1 MLPSLFA
8 AAAASDSA
16 AAAGSAFLEVARHPS
31 GLITLLVFA
40 GAIVLFV
47 GGWLAPEVTG
57 LLAAA
62 LLVTFKVLKP
72 DEAVRGFGSPALITL
87 MGLFAVSAGLFR
99 SGGLDRLRALIGSEA
114 VRSPQR
120 MITLLVTVVAPISGF
135 IPNTPIVATL
145 LPVIEGW
152 CHRRGV
158 SPSKVLL
165 PLSFAT
171 VLGGTISL
179 LGTSTNLLASDVSRQ
194 LGYGSFELF
203 SFTAIGIPVWLLG
216 SLYLL
221 WASDRLLPDRG
232 LDDGDLLNSLTREG
246 YLTEVQVPEG
256 SELAGQSLHNSRLQR
271 RYDVDVLELQRGN
284 ELFSAPLADR
294 VLQVGDRLVLRCN
307 RETLLRLQQESTVL
321 LSPPAEQEEC
331 LEEMGH
337 PEITTMRTVE
347 VLLPNGSTITG
358 SSVRDLRFR
367 QRYNATLLAVRRGN
381 QVLRELLGQV
391 VLQSGDVLLLQAPLD
406 AIRGMQANNDLVL
419 LDELEKDMPT
429 TNRKWVAMLVA
440 ALVILL
446 PLFKVVNLMAAVLLG
461 VVIMVATGC
470 LRPGELQRSVRWD
483 VILLLGSLSCFSEAM
498 QKTGLAEALATDL
511 LHSLQGWPAYAVL
524 LVVFVLAQLFTEA
537 LSNGTTVV
545 LLMPIATALATG
557 LGLPPMAFIFAITF
571 AASQSFLT
579 PIGYQTNLMVFGP
592 GRYRFLDM
600 TRYGAP
606 LTLGLA
612 LVVPFLICRHFGL

>member
-1 MLPSLFA
+1 VN
-8 AAAASDSA
+8 
-16 AAAGSAFLEVARHPS
+16 AFLDVAATPG

-47 GGWLAPEVTG
+47 TGWLAPEVTG

-62 LLVTFKVLKP
+62 LLVSFRVLKP
-72 DEAVRGFGSPALITL
+72 EEAVQGFGSPALITL

-114 VRSPQR
+114 VRTPQR
-120 MITLLVTVVAPISGF
+120 MIMLLVGVVAPISGF

-152 CHRRGV
+152 CHRRGI
-158 SPSKVLL
+158 SPSKILL

-194 LGYGSFELF
+194 LGYGSLELF
-203 SFTAIGIPVWLLG
+203 SFTAIGIPIWLLG
-216 SLYLL
+216 SLYML

-232 LDDGDLLNSLTREG
+232 SGSDDLLGSLAREG
-246 YLTEVQVPEG
+246 YLTDVRVPAG
-256 SELAGQSLHNSRLQR
+256 SELIGQSLHNSRLQR
-271 RYDVDVLELQRGN
+271 RFDVDVLELHRGH
-284 ELFSAPLADR
+284 ESFSAPLADLL
-294 VLQVGDRLVLRCN
+294 LQAGDRLMLRCN
-307 RETLLRLQQESTVL
+307 RENLLRLQQEHTITLAPVG
-321 LSPPAEQEEC
+321 EQEQDLRE
-331 LEEMGH
+331 LSGGGGG
-337 PEITTMRTVE
+337 PSSQRVVE

-358 SSVRDLRFR
+358 TSVRDLRFR

-381 QVLRELLGQV
+381 QVLRELLGRV
-391 VLQSGDVLLLQAPLD
+391 VLQAGDVLLLQAPLD

-419 LDELEKDMPT
+419 LDELEKDLPT
-429 TNRKWVAMLVA
+429 TDRKAIAVVIS

-446 PLFKVVNLMAAVLLG
+446 PLFKVLPLMAAVLLA
-461 VVIMVATGC
+461 VAAMVATGC
-470 LRPGELQRSVRWD
+470 LRPGELQRSIRWD
-483 VILLLGSLSCFSEAM
+483 VILLLGSLSCFSVAM
-498 QKTGLAEALATDL
+498 QKTGLAAALATDL
-511 LHSLQGWPAYAVL
+511 LHSLRGWPAYGVL

-545 LLMPIATALATG
+545 LLMPIATELAKG
-557 LGLPPMAFIFAITF
+557 LGLPPMAFIFAIVF

-606 LTLGLA
+606 LTFGLA
-612 LVVPFLICRHFGL
+612 VIVPWLICRRFGL